1 MAVLTFN
8 DAAHLLRRSGFA
20 AHYATIDSMVGMTRE
35 AAADRVLNLT
45 GAPSPTAGLPNLDKS
60 RDSWPKYQEMV
71 WFWADRAATSPTPI
85 VEKIT
90 LFWHGLLPTSL
101 HKVFHHQQLMDQ
113 NTLYRTKG
121 MGPILDLYQA
131 MAVQPAM
138 LRYLDNAD
146 NVASAPNENFARE
159 LMELFLLGT
168 NNGYTEAD
176 VRSSALAWSGH
187 ILDATDEYYVFDA
200 SKHHNA
206 PTTFM
211 GVNKVWN
218 GPEIIAHLISGPK
231 QVAVSRFLANKLWSF
246 FAYPHPSSGVVDTIA
261 AAMRSGGM
269 RTDAALRAIFTHPD
283 FYGTAAKQGLVRSP
297 FEFIVAAMSH
307 TGTPANVAHP
317 EWYGSDMGQAVFHPP
332 NVSGWRSNGYWISSA
347 AAWSK
352 HQFAN
357 HLRWKLEKT
366 DLLRDVKS
374 LEPRVAAE
382 QALAQFG
389 IYQPSPRTL
398 DSLTQFVRAERSAR
412 GWGERVGLCFLPILT
427 PDFQVA

>member
-20 AHYATIDSMVGMTRE
+20 AHYGTISSMVGMTRE
-35 AAADRVLNLT
+35 AAADQVLNVS

-60 RDSWPKYQEMV
+60 RDSWPKYSEMV

-85 VEKIT
+85 IEKLT

-101 HKVFHHQQLMDQ
+101 NKVFHHQQLMDQ
-113 NTLYRTKG
+113 NTLYRTAG
-121 MGPILDLYQA
+121 MGSIHDLYQA

-146 NVASAPNENFARE
+146 NVAAAPNENFARE
-159 LMELFLLGT
+159 LMELFLLGA
-168 NNGYTEAD
+168 NNGYTEED
-176 VRSSALAWSGH
+176 VRASALAWSGH
-187 ILDATDEYYVFDA
+187 ILDSTDEFYVFDA

-206 PTTFM
+206 ATTFM

-218 GPEIIAHLISGPK
+218 GPEIITHLINGAK
-231 QVAVSRFLANKLWSF
+231 QTEVSLFLARKLWSF
-246 FAYPHPSSGVVDTIA
+246 FAYPNPPASVVDTVA
-261 AAMRSGGM
+261 GAMRSGGM

-283 FYGTAAKQGLVRSP
+283 FYSTTAKQGLVRSP
-297 FEFIVAAMSH
+297 FEFVVAAMAH
-307 TGTPANVAHP
+307 TATPANVAHP
-317 EWYGSDMGQAVFHPP
+317 EWYGFDMGQAVFEPP
-332 NVSGWRSNGYWISSA
+332 NVAGWRSNQYWISSA

-357 HLRWKLEKT
+357 NLRWKLNKT
-366 DLLRDVKS
+366 NVLQDVELLA
-374 LEPRVAAE
+374 PRQAAE

-389 IYQPSPRTL
+389 VYQPSARTL
-398 DSLTQFVRAERSAR
+398 DSLTQFVSAERSAK
-412 GWGERVGLCFLPILT
+412 GWGERTGLLFLPVLT
-427 PDFQVA
+427 PDFQMA